1 MKTFTELTGENL
13 NREELLNIKGGAGSG
28 DGCQTGIC
36 SIKIVTSYCDP
47 GAVCT
52 SGIGGNQQG
61 NPTE

>member
-36 SIKIVTSYCDP
+36 STKIVASYCDG
-47 GAVCT
+47 GAV
-52 SGIGGNQQG
+52 
-61 NPTE
+61 